1 MRALGTSKNTMNL
14 TLFGHLQRVTPTS
27 TRVSIESIVRNRLGY
42 WGRYLWLGSPII
54 VFIALILSD
63 PRLLLGVPVA
73 GIASLL
79 AVVFELQDRDEITKI
94 IHRAL
99 DRP

>member
-1 MRALGTSKNTMNL
+1 MDL
-14 TLFGHLQRVTPTS
+14 TLFGHLQRLTPTS
-27 TRVSIESIVRNRLGY
+27 TRVSIENIVRNRFGY
-42 WGRYLWLGSPII
+42 WGRYVWIGSPII
-54 VFIALILSD
+54 ILMAFILND

-79 AVVFELQDRDEITKI
+79 AVVFELQDRGEITKI